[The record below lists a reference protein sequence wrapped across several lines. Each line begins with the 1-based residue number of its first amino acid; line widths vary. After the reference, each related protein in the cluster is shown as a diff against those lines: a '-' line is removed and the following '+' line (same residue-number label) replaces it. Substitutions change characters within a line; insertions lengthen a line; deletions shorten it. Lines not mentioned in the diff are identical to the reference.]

1 MLPLLNEGPKVVK
14 PYVEIFWSQ
23 PSKKG
28 AEAPLIFALK
38 KCCYDAKKQWLRTSA
53 VSITALNGLATFAE
67 SFRSDGGGEL
77 QTVQRCVGD
86 GGWIRTTDQLINSQP
101 LYH

>member
-1 MLPLLNEGPKVVK
+1 MIIKEKRGRSPFGL
-14 PYVEIFWSQ
+14 W
-23 PSKKG
+23 
-28 AEAPLIFALK
+28 FALK

-53 VSITALNGLATFAE
+53 VSITALNGLGTFAE

-86 GGWIRTTDQLINSQP
+86 GGWTRTTDKLINSQP